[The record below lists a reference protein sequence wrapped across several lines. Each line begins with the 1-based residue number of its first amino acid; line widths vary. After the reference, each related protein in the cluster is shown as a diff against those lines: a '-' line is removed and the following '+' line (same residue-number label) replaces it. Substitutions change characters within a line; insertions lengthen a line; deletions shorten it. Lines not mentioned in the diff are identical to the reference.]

1 MSNEHLVLG
10 GISHYSFL
18 HQQVVK
24 AKEANMSLQHWAL
37 CKELGAPVTS
47 LVTLRGN
54 WLVLHARA
62 DRQPFEA
69 TRHHVVGVCISLAG
83 KPSELPT

>member
-1 MSNEHLVLG
+1 MSHC
-10 GISHYSFL
+10 SFL

-24 AKEANMSLQHWAL
+24 AKEANTSLQHRAL

-47 LVTLRGN
+47 LITLRGN
-54 WLVLHARA
+54 GLVLHTRA

-69 TRHHVVGVCISLAG
+69 TRRHVAGVCISLAG